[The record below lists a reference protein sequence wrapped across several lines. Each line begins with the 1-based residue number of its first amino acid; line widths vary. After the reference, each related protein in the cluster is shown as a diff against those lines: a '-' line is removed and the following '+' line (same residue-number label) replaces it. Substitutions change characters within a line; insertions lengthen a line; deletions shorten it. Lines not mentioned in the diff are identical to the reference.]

1 MEANPVQEAEIS
13 IALVISKS
21 LTKEDLKKRS
31 VWNSEENE
39 NSQNNIRHDITN
51 QEFVN
56 ALKEDSLHLFDLKY

>member
-1 MEANPVQEAEIS
+1 MQEAEIS

-56 ALKEDSLHLFDLKY
+56 ALKEDALHLFDLKY